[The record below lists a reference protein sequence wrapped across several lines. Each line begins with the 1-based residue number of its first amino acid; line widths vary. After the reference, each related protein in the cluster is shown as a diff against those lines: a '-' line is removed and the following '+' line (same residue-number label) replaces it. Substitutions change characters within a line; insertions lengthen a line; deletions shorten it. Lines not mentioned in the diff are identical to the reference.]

1 MDAPPRGAVM
11 LVCFAAGC
19 CMIVGMLDV
28 GLYLAKCFQP
38 KHPSHIKIFPLAV
51 DSIPF
56 VAGVVILIKA
66 KAVAGW
72 ISEKLD
78 M

>member
-1 MDAPPRGAVM
+1 M

-56 VAGVVILIKA
+56 VAGVVIFDQGESRRRLDFRKA
-66 KAVAGW
+66 GHVGA
-72 ISEKLD
+72 
-78 M
+78 

>member
-1 MDAPPRGAVM
+1 M

-56 VAGVVILIKA
+56 VAGVVILRC
-66 KAVAGW
+66 V
-72 ISEKLD
+72 
-78 M
+78 